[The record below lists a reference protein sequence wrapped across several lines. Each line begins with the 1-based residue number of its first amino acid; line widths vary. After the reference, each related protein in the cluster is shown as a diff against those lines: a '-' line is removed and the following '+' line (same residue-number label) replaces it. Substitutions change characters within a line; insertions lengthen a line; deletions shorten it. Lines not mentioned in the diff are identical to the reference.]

1 MVQRLGQNRLLV
13 VAIGILFVG
22 VLLYVLRGVLFPFVI
37 GGILAYVL
45 HPLVLSIE
53 AVNPLKKRWP
63 GVSRSL
69 AILLTY
75 LIVGGIVVGALVVI
89 IPPTIQQAANFMELF
104 PAFLERARVT
114 VEGWNEQYASMIPEE
129 IRLQIENALREAGS
143 ALLGAGQNLVAR
155 TFSAVSGALT
165 IIIGLAVVPVFLYY
179 MLKDRELLVYGL
191 ASQFPPD
198 ARVHIRNVIS
208 VVNDVWGSY
217 VRAQLFLGLVVGT
230 LVTVGLFFLDIKF
243 AIWLGVIAGLFELV
257 PIIGPWIGA
266 IPGVLV
272 TLATSP
278 GNLVWVILVYLGVQ
292 LLENGLLVPR
302 IQGRALDLHPVV
314 IITVIVVGG
323 DVAGLWGVVLGPP
336 LLAAAR
342 AVFDYF
348 RQAQRFGTSSTGPEA
363 LEDGTPELKGTEDQG
378 LLEPSDDGKE

>member
-1 MVQRLGQNRLLV
+1 MAVRLGQNRLLV

-22 VLLYVLRGVLFPFVI
+22 VLLYLLRGVLFAFVI
-37 GGILAYVL
+37 GGILAYTL
-45 HPLVLSIE
+45 HPVVLSIE
-53 AVNPLKKRWP
+53 AVNPLRRRWP

-75 LIVGGIVVGALVVI
+75 LIVAGTVVGTLVVI
-89 IPPTIQQAANFMELF
+89 IPPTIQQAANFMESF
-104 PAFLERARVT
+104 PSFLERARVT
-114 VEGWNEQYASMIPEE
+114 VEGWNQQYASRIPEE
-129 IRLQIENALREAGS
+129 VRLQVESAFREAGS
-143 ALLGAGQNLVAR
+143 ALLGAGQNVVAR
-155 TFSAVSGALT
+155 TFGAVSGALT
-165 IIIGLAVVPVFLYY
+165 LIIGLGVMPVFLYY
-179 MLKDRELLVYGL
+179 MLKDTERLVDGL
-191 ASQFPPD
+191 ASQFPSD
-198 ARVHIRNVIS
+198 ARVHVRNVIS

-230 LVTVGLFFLDIKF
+230 LVTVGLFYLDIKF

-278 GNLVWVILVYLGVQ
+278 GDLVWVMLVYLGVQ

-302 IQGRALDLHPVV
+302 IQGRALNLHPVV
-314 IITVIVVGG
+314 IIIVIVVGG

-348 RQAQRFGTSSTGPEA
+348 RQAQRFETSLTGPEA
-363 LEDGTPELKGTEDQG
+363 LGDGMPELEGAEDQG
-378 LLEPSDDGKE
+378 LLEPSDGGEE